1 MSKKGLGRGLQALIP
16 APEVQD
22 QGVREILLE
31 RIESN
36 PRQPR
41 RQFDSAKLQELAE
54 SISAHG
60 VVQPIVLRSKGP
72 DRFEIVAGE
81 RRFRACQLAGL
92 KTVPALVRECSDAE
106 MAEIALLENIQRE
119 DLNPIE
125 EANACRSLIEEYGF
139 TQESLASRI
148 GKSRPFVANLLR
160 LLTLPVQAQ
169 RYLAEGKISVGH
181 AKVLLALED
190 KSLLMLAVEKVVRS
204 GLSVRETEALV
215 KSILDK
221 TQPEQQKEKTPKQEE
236 VDPIVAQIEDRL
248 RGLLRTQ
255 VKIKVSGA
263 KGKIE
268 IEYYSKEELN
278 QIVDTLLGE
287 LS

>member
-16 APEVQD
+16 APENQD
-22 QGVREILLE
+22 TGVREILLD
-31 RIESN
+31 RIEANS
-36 PRQPR
+36 RQPR
-41 RQFDSAKLQELAE
+41 RQFDPGKLQELAD
-54 SISAHG
+54 SIATHG
-60 VVQPIVLRSKGP
+60 VVQPIVVRVKVP

-81 RRFRACQLAGL
+81 RRFRACLLAGL
-92 KTVPALVRECSDAE
+92 KTVPAVLRECSDAE

-139 TQESLASRI
+139 TQESLALRI

-160 LLTLPVQAQ
+160 LLSLPLQAQ
-169 RYLAEGKISVGH
+169 RYLAEGRISVGH
-181 AKVLLALED
+181 AKALLALDD
-190 KSLLMLAVEKVVRS
+190 KSLLMLALEKVVRS
-204 GLSVRETEALV
+204 VLSVRETEALV

-221 TQPEQQKEKTPKQEE
+221 TQPEVQKGKSSKREE
-236 VDPIVAQIEDRL
+236 IDPVVAQIEDRL
-248 RGLLRTQ
+248 RALLRTQ
-255 VKIKVSGA
+255 VKIKASGA

-278 QIVDTLLGE
+278 QIVDTLIGE

>member
-190 KSLLMLAVEKVVRS
+190 KSLLMLALEKVVRS

>member
-190 KSLLMLAVEKVVRS
+190 KSLLMLALEKVVRS

-255 VKIKVSGA
+255 VKIKALGA